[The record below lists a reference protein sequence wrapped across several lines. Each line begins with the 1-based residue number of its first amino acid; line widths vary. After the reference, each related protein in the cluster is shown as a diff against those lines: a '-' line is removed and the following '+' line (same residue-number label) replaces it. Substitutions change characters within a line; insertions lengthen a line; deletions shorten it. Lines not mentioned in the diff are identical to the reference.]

1 MRTVVGPESSNQL
14 RSAFGAGSAGAA
26 FTSLVTAGV
35 DMSLLD
41 DGTFDGA
48 AFGAGIV
55 DGPVAEGV
63 VPVGA
68 GMLVSAAGVVVVD
81 GCCMVCEG
89 VVFAGS
95 VVVCADT

>member
-1 MRTVVGPESSNQL
+1 MRTVVGPGPSDQL

-41 DGTFDGA
+41 EGTFDGA
-48 AFGAGIV
+48 AFGAGI
-55 DGPVAEGV
+55 

-68 GMLVSAAGVVVVD
+68 GMLVSAAGVVVID

-95 VVVCADT
+95 VVVCAET